1 MAMMTST
8 STCSPVAGSPL
19 MMLLFKAMQEG
30 ADSEDEARRRREQLN
45 RRPSYRSSQ
54 LNREKK
60 EFLLH
65 FTLFF
70 WSVFCNGLDR
80 SYTTSDSETSSSTP
94 STPTGTVRLSAF
106 RPLSMTTINPASYSH
121 QPTYPLFG
129 TSTPVANPSVTDVAT
144 ALFRMTTPL
153 GGDGNPLTSRDR
165 CMILKDLETADKV
178 MKKEPEETPP
188 SSVDVSPL
196 QSVMRP
202 PPPQLPGPP
211 PPAVPTAVTP
221 NRIVTSS
228 SAASPYGSP
237 LGASLLSS
245 QPLVLPFAP
254 INGDFDFNAA
264 IAAVSQPKPDDWGRR
279 RKRIVSLSLFSPLYY
294 FSEECPDQFGTTD
307 WQSPM
312 LSGGYSSSPSPT
324 MTGSSGSMRM
334 GGGPMHGG
342 EDESNRKRQ
351 VRLLKNREA
360 AKECRRKKKEY
371 VKCLENR
378 VSVLENQNKALIEEL
393 KTLKELYC
401 RKEKDQM

>member
-1 MAMMTST
+1 M
-8 STCSPVAGSPL
+8 
-19 MMLLFKAMQEG
+19 
-30 ADSEDEARRRREQLN
+30 
-45 RRPSYRSSQ
+45 
-54 LNREKK
+54 
-60 EFLLH
+60 
-65 FTLFF
+65 
-70 WSVFCNGLDR
+70 
-80 SYTTSDSETSSSTP
+80 SSTLVC
-94 STPTGTVRLSAF
+94 S
-106 RPLSMTTINPASYSH
+106 
-121 QPTYPLFG
+121 
-129 TSTPVANPSVTDVAT
+129 
-144 ALFRMTTPL
+144 
-153 GGDGNPLTSRDR
+153 
-165 CMILKDLETADKV
+165 MILKDLETADKV

-264 IAAVSQPKPDDWGRR
+264 IAAVSQPKPGGPSQNGLSGGVPGPSSG
-279 RKRIVSLSLFSPLYY
+279 IVGMPVQPPTSTPSQQQQQQPGVEGSSGLIAMKPMLGIETPTFPAY
-294 FSEECPDQFGTTD
+294 SEFGTTD

>member
-19 MMLLFKAMQEG
+19 MMLLFKVPNSTTAMQEG

-45 RRPSYRSSQ
+45 RRPSYR
-54 LNREKK
+54 
-60 EFLLH
+60 
-65 FTLFF
+65 
-70 WSVFCNGLDR
+70 
-80 SYTTSDSETSSSTP
+80 
-94 STPTGTVRLSAF
+94 
-106 RPLSMTTINPASYSH
+106 
-121 QPTYPLFG
+121 
-129 TSTPVANPSVTDVAT
+129 
-144 ALFRMTTPL
+144 
-153 GGDGNPLTSRDR
+153 
-165 CMILKDLETADKV
+165 MILKDLETADKV

-264 IAAVSQPKPDDWGRR
+264 IAAVSQPKPDFAGGPSQNGLSGGVPGPSSG
-279 RKRIVSLSLFSPLYY
+279 IVGMPVQPPTSTPSQQQQQQPGVEGSSGLIAMKPMLGIETSTFP
-294 FSEECPDQFGTTD
+294 EFGTTD

>member
-1 MAMMTST
+1 MAAMTST
-8 STCSPVAGSPL
+8 SNCSPVAGSPL

-45 RRPSYRSSQ
+45 RRPSYR
-54 LNREKK
+54 
-60 EFLLH
+60 
-65 FTLFF
+65 
-70 WSVFCNGLDR
+70 
-80 SYTTSDSETSSSTP
+80 
-94 STPTGTVRLSAF
+94 
-106 RPLSMTTINPASYSH
+106 
-121 QPTYPLFG
+121 
-129 TSTPVANPSVTDVAT
+129 
-144 ALFRMTTPL
+144 
-153 GGDGNPLTSRDR
+153 
-165 CMILKDLETADKV
+165 MILKDLETADKV

-188 SSVDVSPL
+188 SSVDASPL
-196 QSVMRP
+196 QIMRP
-202 PPPQLPGPP
+202 PPPQIPNNA
-211 PPAVPTAVTP
+211 PPAAPVVPTP

-228 SAASPYGSP
+228 NAASPYGSP
-237 LGASLLSS
+237 LGATLLNNQS
-245 QPLVLPFAP
+245 LVLPFPP

-264 IAAVSQPKPDDWGRR
+264 IAAVSQPKPGGPPQNGLGGGGGVPGPSSG
-279 RKRIVSLSLFSPLYY
+279 IVGMSVQPPVSTPSQQQQQQQQQSGVEGTSGIIGNAMKPMLGIDAVTFP
-294 FSEECPDQFGTTD
+294 EFGSTD

-324 MTGSSGSMRM
+324 GHGSMRM

-401 RKEKDQM
+401 RKEKDGM

>member
-1 MAMMTST
+1 MAAMTS
-8 STCSPVAGSPL
+8 SSNCSPVAGSPL
-19 MMLLFKAMQEG
+19 MMLLFKVPTSNTAMQEG

-45 RRPSYRSSQ
+45 RRPSYR
-54 LNREKK
+54 
-60 EFLLH
+60 
-65 FTLFF
+65 
-70 WSVFCNGLDR
+70 
-80 SYTTSDSETSSSTP
+80 
-94 STPTGTVRLSAF
+94 
-106 RPLSMTTINPASYSH
+106 
-121 QPTYPLFG
+121 
-129 TSTPVANPSVTDVAT
+129 
-144 ALFRMTTPL
+144 
-153 GGDGNPLTSRDR
+153 
-165 CMILKDLETADKV
+165 MILKDLETADKV

-188 SSVDVSPL
+188 SSVDASPL
-196 QSVMRP
+196 QIMRP
-202 PPPQLPGPP
+202 PPPQIPNNA
-211 PPAVPTAVTP
+211 PPAAPVVPTP

-237 LGASLLSS
+237 LGATLLNNQS
-245 QPLVLPFAP
+245 LVLPFAP

-264 IAAVSQPKPDDWGRR
+264 IAAVSQPKPVFAGGPPQNGLGGGGGVPGPSSG
-279 RKRIVSLSLFSPLYY
+279 IVGMSVQPPVSTPSQQQQQQQQSGVEGTSGLIGNAMKPMLGIDAVSFPAY
-294 FSEECPDQFGTTD
+294 SEFGTTD

-324 MTGSSGSMRM
+324 GHGSMRM

-401 RKEKDQM
+401 RKEKDGM

>member
-1 MAMMTST
+1 
-8 STCSPVAGSPL
+8 
-19 MMLLFKAMQEG
+19 
-30 ADSEDEARRRREQLN
+30 
-45 RRPSYRSSQ
+45 
-54 LNREKK
+54 
-60 EFLLH
+60 
-65 FTLFF
+65 
-70 WSVFCNGLDR
+70 
-80 SYTTSDSETSSSTP
+80 
-94 STPTGTVRLSAF
+94 
-106 RPLSMTTINPASYSH
+106 
-121 QPTYPLFG
+121 
-129 TSTPVANPSVTDVAT
+129 
-144 ALFRMTTPL
+144 
-153 GGDGNPLTSRDR
+153 
-165 CMILKDLETADKV
+165 MILKDLETADKV

-188 SSVDVSPL
+188 SSVDASPL

-202 PPPQLPGPP
+202 PPPQIPNNNPGPP
-211 PPAVPTAVTP
+211 PPPAAAPTIPP

-237 LGASLLSS
+237 LGASLLSNQS
-245 QPLVLPFAP
+245 LVLPFAP

-264 IAAVSQPKPDDWGRR
+264 IAAAAAQPKPSVFAGGPPQNGLGGGVPGPSSG
-279 RKRIVSLSLFSPLYY
+279 IVGGAGMSVQPPTSTPSQQQQQQSGVEGTSGLIGNAMKPMLIDAGSFSAY
-294 FSEECPDQFGTTD
+294 SEFGTTD

-324 MTGSSGSMRM
+324 MTGGSMRM

-401 RKEKDQM
+401 RKEKDGM